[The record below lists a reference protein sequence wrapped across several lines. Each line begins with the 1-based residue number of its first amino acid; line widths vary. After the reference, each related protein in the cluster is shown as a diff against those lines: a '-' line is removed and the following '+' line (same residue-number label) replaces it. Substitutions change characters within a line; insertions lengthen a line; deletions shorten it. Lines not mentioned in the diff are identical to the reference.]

1 MLPQNSGKREL
12 FLIAAHSYRD
22 LCLIRHARA
31 QPAGFL
37 YGRTDAD
44 CDEIEPLVKDYLKQ
58 MLTDCE
64 AWYSSPAVR
73 CVKTCHAVFPGRS
86 PIHKEAFWEQSFGDW
101 DGLAFENVPH
111 VGPLQGDEL
120 VQFAPPN
127 GESFAD
133 LCARVQPAII
143 GLLDTEQ
150 ARSTAIFAH
159 AGVIRSCLALAFDSP
174 SAALKCEIDPLSVTL
189 LRALPDGQ
197 FSVNCVNRAGQ
208 DFQLA

>member
-1 MLPQNSGKREL
+1 VLLQNFGKRER
-12 FLIAAHSYRD
+12 FLTPAYSHRD
-22 LCLIRHARA
+22 LCLIRHAPA

-37 YGRTDAD
+37 SGRTDAD
-44 CDEIEPLVKDYLKQ
+44 CYEIEPPVKDRLNQ

-64 AWYSSPAVR
+64 ALYSSPAIR
-73 CVKTCHAVFPGRS
+73 CVKTCQAVFPGRS
-86 PIHKEAFWEQSFGDW
+86 PTHTEAFLEQSFGDW
-101 DGLAFENVPH
+101 DGLAFGDVPD
-111 VGPLQGDEL
+111 VGSLQGDEL

-133 LCARVQPAII
+133 LCARVQPALI

-150 ARSTAIFAH
+150 ARSTAVFTH

-174 SAALKCEIDPLSVTL
+174 SAALRCEIDPLSVTR
-189 LRALPDGQ
+189 LRALPGGQ
-197 FSVNCVNRAGQ
+197 FSVVCVNWVGQ

>member
-12 FLIAAHSYRD
+12 FLTATHSYRD
-22 LCLIRHARA
+22 LWLIRHARA
-31 QPAGFL
+31 RPAGFL

-44 CDEIEPLVKDYLKQ
+44 CDEIEPLVKDRLNH

-64 AWYSSPAVR
+64 ALYSSPAVR
-73 CVKTCHAVFPGRS
+73 CVQSCHAVFPGRA
-86 PIHKEAFWEQSFGDW
+86 PKHKEAFWEQSFGDW
-101 DGLAFENVPH
+101 DGLAVEDVPDA
-111 VGPLQGDEL
+111 GSLQGAEL

-133 LCARVQPAII
+133 LCARVQPALI

-150 ARSTAIFAH
+150 ARSTAIFVH

-174 SAALKCEIDPLSVTL
+174 SAALRCEIDPLSVTR
-189 LRALPDGQ
+189 LRALSDSQ
-197 FSVNCVNRAGQ
+197 FSVVCVNQAGL

>member
-12 FLIAAHSYRD
+12 FLSAARSYRD
-22 LCLIRHARA
+22 LCLIRHARTR
-31 QPAGFL
+31 PAGFL

-44 CDEIEPLVKDYLKQ
+44 CDEIETPVKDRLSQ
-58 MLTDCE
+58 MLTDCQ
-64 AWYSSPAVR
+64 ALYSSPAVR
-73 CVKTCHAVFPGRS
+73 CVNTCHAVFPGSS
-86 PIHKEAFWEQSFGDW
+86 PKHKEAFWEQSFGDW
-101 DGLAFENVPH
+101 DGLAFEDVPD

-133 LCARVQPAII
+133 LCARVQPALIE
-143 GLLDTEQ
+143 LLDTEH
-150 ARSTAIFAH
+150 ARSTAVFAH

-174 SAALKCEIDPLSVTL
+174 SAALRCEIDPLSVTR

-197 FSVNCVNRAGQ
+197 FSVVCVNRAGQ

>member
-12 FLIAAHSYRD
+12 FLTAAHSYRD

-31 QPAGFL
+31 RPAGFL

-44 CDEIEPLVKDYLKQ
+44 CDEIEPAVKGRLIQ

-64 AWYSSPAVR
+64 ALYSSPAVR
-73 CVKTCHAVFPGRS
+73 CVKTCQAVFPGRL
-86 PIHKEAFWEQSFGDW
+86 PKHKEAFWEQSFGDW
-101 DGLAFENVPH
+101 DGLAFEDVPD

-133 LCARVQPAII
+133 LCARVQPALI
-143 GLLDTEQ
+143 GLLDKEQ
-150 ARSTAIFAH
+150 ARSTAVFAH

-174 SAALKCEIDPLSVTL
+174 SAALKCEIDPLSVTR
-189 LRALPDGQ
+189 LRAMPGGQ
-197 FSVNCVNRAGQ
+197 FSVVCVNQAGQ
-208 DFQLA
+208 DFQLT

>member
-1 MLPQNSGKREL
+1 MLLQNFGKRER
-12 FLIAAHSYRD
+12 FLTPAYSHRD
-22 LCLIRHARA
+22 LCLIRHAPA

-44 CDEIEPLVKDYLKQ
+44 CYEIEPPVKDRLNQ

-64 AWYSSPAVR
+64 ALYSSPAIR
-73 CVKTCHAVFPGRS
+73 CVKTCQAVFPGRS
-86 PIHKEAFWEQSFGDW
+86 PTHTEAFLEQSFGDW
-101 DGLAFENVPH
+101 DGLAFGDVPD
-111 VGPLQGDEL
+111 VGSLQGDEL

-133 LCARVQPAII
+133 LCARVQPALI

-150 ARSTAIFAH
+150 SRSTAVFAH
-159 AGVIRSCLALAFDSP
+159 AGMIRSCLALAFDSP
-174 SAALKCEIDPLSVTL
+174 SAALKCEIDPLSVTH

-197 FSVNCVNRAGQ
+197 FSVVCVNRAGQ

>member
-1 MLPQNSGKREL
+1 
-12 FLIAAHSYRD
+12 
-22 LCLIRHARA
+22 
-31 QPAGFL
+31 
-37 YGRTDAD
+37 
-44 CDEIEPLVKDYLKQ
+44 

-64 AWYSSPAVR
+64 ALYSSPAVR

-86 PIHKEAFWEQSFGDW
+86 PKHKEAFWEQSFGDW
-101 DGLAFENVPH
+101 DGLAFEDVPD

-133 LCARVQPAII
+133 LCARVQPALI

-150 ARSTAIFAH
+150 ALSTAVFAH
-159 AGVIRSCLALAFDSP
+159 AGVIRSCLALAFESP
-174 SAALKCEIDPLSVTL
+174 SAALRCEIDPLSVTR

-197 FSVNCVNRAGQ
+197 FSVVCVNRAGQ
-208 DFQLA
+208 DFQLG

>member
-12 FLIAAHSYRD
+12 FLTPAHSYRD

-31 QPAGFL
+31 RPAGFL

-44 CDEIEPLVKDYLKQ
+44 CDEIEQPLKDRLSQ
-58 MLTDCE
+58 ILTDCQ
-64 AWYSSPAVR
+64 ALYSSPAIR
-73 CVKTCHAVFPGRS
+73 CVKTCEAVFPGRR
-86 PIHKEAFWEQSFGDW
+86 PQRIEAFWEQSFGDW
-101 DGLAFENVPH
+101 DGLAFEDVPDI
-111 VGPLQGDEL
+111 GPLQGDDL

-133 LCARVQPAII
+133 LCDRVQPALIR
-143 GLLDTEQ
+143 LLDAEQ
-150 ARSTAIFAH
+150 ADSTAVFVH
-159 AGVIRSCLALAFDSP
+159 AGVIRACLSLAFDSS
-174 SAALKCEIDPLSVTL
+174 SAALRCEIDPLSVTR

-197 FSVNCVNRAGQ
+197 FSVVWVNRAGQ